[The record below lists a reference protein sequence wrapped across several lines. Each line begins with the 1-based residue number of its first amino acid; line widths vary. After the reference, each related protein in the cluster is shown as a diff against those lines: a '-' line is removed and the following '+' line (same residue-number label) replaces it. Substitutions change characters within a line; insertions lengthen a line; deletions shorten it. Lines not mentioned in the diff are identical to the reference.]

1 MKTPP
6 FLAWLG
12 LNAHILFLFL
22 ALLTPSRLLAVSGP
36 PPITN
41 SPSSSAALDT
51 WSFGNTN
58 TWQTDLGY
66 YPISFTNLQVSGL
79 SPGISLLIDSTD
91 SAWLQYETYQTG
103 GATNLNVT
111 SAGSLVFWFAP
122 NWASANDT
130 NETGYGP
137 GVAGRLLE
145 IGTNATH
152 GWWSLYFDTGGTN
165 LYFSAESNNA
175 VLFTY
180 LSAPVTFD
188 SNVWHLVALT
198 WSSANTALFVD
209 GACLTNGPG
218 ISVLP
223 NSTVIDSGFTI
234 GSDAGTGMLQM
245 HGALNELATY
255 GYQISSEYISTT
267 WMLNGIFYFRNPDNL
282 ANFDNP
288 PYDPGLSDIYDV
300 VSGPGYLQV
309 IGTNTTTCFA
319 SSNVW
324 ITNAVASP
332 GTNGAINLSFMV
344 TGGNADLP
352 YDVFATTALVEPRV
366 DTVWS
371 WMGQA
376 YPCETNV
383 IYGLTNRAVYLLL
396 GTPQDSDGDGLTDAF
411 EFLITHT
418 DPDNPSSSGD
428 GIADG
433 FKILAGLSLTSEVA
447 VPSLAATNCPVC
459 PE

>member
-1 MKTPP
+1 MKSPSTARWFYCWLILLMLLVALPMR
-6 FLAWLG
+6 LA
-12 LNAHILFLFL
+12 
-22 ALLTPSRLLAVSGP
+22 AVSGP

-41 SPSSSAALDT
+41 SPSSSSALDT

-58 TWQTDLGY
+58 TWQSDLGY
-66 YPISFTNLQVSGL
+66 YPISFTNLQISSL
-79 SPGISLLIDSTD
+79 SPGTSLLIDSAS
-91 SAWLQYETYQTG
+91 SAWLQCETYQSG
-103 GATNLNVT
+103 SATNLNVT
-111 SAGSLVFWFAP
+111 SAGSAIFWFAP

-145 IGTNATH
+145 IGTNANH
-152 GWWSLYFDTGGTN
+152 GWWSLYFDSGGTN
-165 LYFSAESNNA
+165 LYFSAETNNA
-175 VLFTY
+175 ILFTY

-198 WSSANTALFVD
+198 WSKTNTALFVD

-223 NSTVIDSGFTI
+223 NSTVIGSGFTI
-234 GSDAGTGMLQM
+234 GSDASTGMLQM

-255 GYQISSEYISTT
+255 GYELNPEYVSTT
-267 WMLNGIFYFRNPDNL
+267 WMLNGIFYLRNPDNL

-300 VSGPGYLQV
+300 VSGAGYLQV
-309 IGTNTTTCFA
+309 IGTNTTTCFS

-324 ITNAVASP
+324 ITNTFAFP
-332 GTNGAINLSFMV
+332 GTNNSINLGFMV

-352 YDVFATTALVEPRV
+352 YDVFATTALLEPPTS
-366 DTVWS
+366 TVWS

-396 GTPQDSDGDGLTDAF
+396 GTQQDSDGDGLTDAF
-411 EFLITHT
+411 ELLVLHT
-418 DPDNPSSSGD
+418 NPDDPSTSGD
-428 GIADG
+428 GISDG
-433 FKILAGLSLTSEVA
+433 FKLLAGLPLGA
-447 VPSLAATNCPVC
+447 QVPVPTLSSSDCVPCPIQ
-459 PE
+459 